1 MGHFFEK
8 SWQRSTVSKSPKEKL
23 LHLVHK
29 DAPLKP
35 RIAEAIKQL
44 NIPLIKLDSM
54 YKKIQ
59 QQNNMVFEKI
69 IEAQKNN
76 EMQKASMLATELAEL
91 RKHEKMLGNARL
103 AFEQI
108 KLRLTTVN
116 DFGEAMT
123 AMGPA
128 MSVMNSIKPSL
139 ERIMPESDVELN
151 TMNEMLGEMM
161 TDTLGGGSNDQFDMN
176 SISAISGDMETDS
189 ILQEANSILEKEME
203 EKLPDVPSDVSTE
216 SNAGKTAVYE

>member
-1 MGHFFEK
+1 MGNFFEK
-8 SWQRSTVSKSPKEKL
+8 SWQRSTASKSRKEKL
-23 LHLVHK
+23 FHLIHK

-59 QQNNMVFEKI
+59 QQNNTIFDKI

-76 EMQKASMLATELAEL
+76 EMQKANMLAAELTEL

-116 DFGEAMT
+116 DFGDVMT

-139 ERIMPESDVELN
+139 ERMMPESDVELN
-151 TMNEMLGEMM
+151 AMSEMLGGVI
-161 TDTLGGGSNDQFDMN
+161 TDTLGDSSDQFDIN
-176 SISAISGDMETDS
+176 SISTMPGDMETDS
-189 ILQEANSILEKEME
+189 ILQEASSILEKEME
-203 EKLPDVPSDVSTE
+203 EKLPDVPSDISTE
-216 SNAGKTAVYE
+216 SNADKTAVYE